1 MILLATLAWSFAGLL
16 TRMLSIEVSTAVA
29 LRALAGGA
37 FLFIY
42 LLICRRRS
50 AFRQL
55 FAIGRVGWIVVL
67 LSIIAQAATT
77 AGLFLTSVAHV
88 SVIYATCPFVAALIA
103 RFWLGEV
110 IPRMTAMAILASI
123 CGVVLAVA
131 GATGSSTLLGD
142 AVAFLMTV
150 SFAIII
156 VLSKAYPGLKILEIT
171 ILGAF
176 LTFLLFLPFSSTQGL
191 DAWNVGV
198 VIVYG
203 FSNMVLAYLLFLR
216 GARYVSAATSGLI
229 VTLEIA
235 LSPYWVWLFF
245 GEKIDTLTFIGGVIV
260 TAAVAGHL
268 VLMSSRSARAV
279 RLSD

>member
-16 TRMLSIEVSTAVA
+16 TRMLSIDVATAVA
-29 LRALAGGA
+29 LRALAGGL
-37 FLFIY
+37 FLFAY
-42 LLICRRRS
+42 WLIRRRRA
-50 AFRQL
+50 AFSQL
-55 FAIGRVGWIVVL
+55 VGVGRVGWIVVL
-67 LSIIAQAATT
+67 LSIVAQAATT

-103 RFWLGEV
+103 KFWLGEA
-110 IPRMTAMAILASI
+110 IPRMTAIAILASI

-142 AVAFLMTV
+142 AVAFLMTI

-171 ILGAF
+171 ILGALF
-176 LTFLLFLPFSSTQGL
+176 TFLLFLPFSSTKGL
-191 DAWNVGV
+191 DAWNIGV
-198 VIVYG
+198 VTVYG
-203 FSNMVLAYLLFLR
+203 FSNMVLAYLLFLK

-245 GEKIDTLTFIGGVIV
+245 GEKIDTLTFIGGIIV

-268 VLMSSRSARAV
+268 VLMSSRPARHAHT
-279 RLSD
+279 